1 MACESCGD
9 KPNKCNKDFTK
20 AVIEIDNPEQITLMR
35 KVTIPASMGDDTTV
49 PPAVGKY
56 HNVLLYYEA
65 NQKSYLYS
73 SDGIPTQLV
82 NGVTDYEAAVNLPQI
97 NGHTLLGNQSG
108 DNLGLQNKLTAGAN
122 ISIDSDNVISAVDT
136 TYGPATDTEIGLVKP
151 GDGLSVDIN
160 GTMSISDIEQYAHF
174 FDTVADMKAATNLV
188 AGDYARTAGFYNLND
203 NRGALYKIREL
214 ESGDVIDENVL
225 IEISGTDLVAE
236 LVDNSEI
243 INNLKQPTTTSFTVS
258 QGKTLTGTHSAPINA
273 GTENTV
279 VSVTG
284 NNATIDN
291 VSITNTNSL
300 SSKTAIKAYKSGGN
314 TAGLTISNTV
324 IGANFDKGIVLDSA
338 CFSSFSNIRI
348 GNTSGASLT
357 LENSTGGWT
366 GVQDFTG
373 CIFHSGNPTV
383 LIDETDTNTIS
394 FNDCCFED
402 VTNNVIEN
410 KGTIYVNRSYFGDM
424 VSTGKETHLL
434 YGYAGS
440 KTYFNDCTLAITPAY
455 NTEGSFNTHFAL
467 HGGAECYV
475 NGGLINAGNR
485 DHASA
490 IYSTDNSND
499 KIYID
504 GLKEGGA
511 NNWTPYYLYPY
522 TPLRSQN
529 PMRNYVINGTLTDT
543 LQTKIGFEA
552 TDGTVRDFTINSS
565 YVNPFGGNVVEHE
578 ANATYNPYMFYFEV
592 PDEYVGKPMVL
603 QIYGFCSRGTGDTH
617 VPFAV
622 NSYDMSAN
630 SDLSGDFGM
639 EPFNQYASN
648 TEFDSRNVFAN
659 QKIAY
664 PKKKRGVITV
674 QYQSTGIGFISISGI
689 ALLDDKNSLQMGTF
703 VSADKRAS
711 THIPTNT
718 SDATKGD
725 FVYNF
730 NSSPTCEGWLFDGTS
745 WDVVNQY

>member
-1 MACESCGD
+1 M
-9 KPNKCNKDFTK
+9 
-20 AVIEIDNPEQITLMR
+20 EIDMNENSWATPCPKYDCKKTACKCGLEY
-35 KVTIPASMGDDTTV
+35 VNIPTSLGDDSE
-49 PPAVGKY
+49 GS
-56 HNVLLYYEA
+56 NVAPKNGAYCNALVIYEA
-65 NQKSYLYS
+65 NNHVYIYS
-73 SDGIPTQLV
+73 KEGVPTL
-82 NGVTDYEAAVNLPQI
+82 
-97 NGHTLLGNQSG
+97 
-108 DNLGLQNKLTAGAN
+108 
-122 ISIDSDNVISAVDT
+122 IDVD
-136 TYGPATDTEIGLVKP
+136 A
-151 GDGLSVDIN
+151 
-160 GTMSISDIEQYAHF
+160 SDISTLEQEVRKAQKDIVEFREELNEFIHGY
-174 FDTVADMKAATNLV
+174 DTVFDMRNATNLSN
-188 AGDYARTAGFYNLND
+188 GDYAETLGYSSKND
-203 NRGALYKIREL
+203 NRGALYKIRNIA
-214 ESGDVIDENVL
+214 SGETADGNTL
-225 IEISGTDLVAE
+225 ISLNNINLVAE
-236 LVDNSEI
+236 LVGNSEI
-243 INNLKQPTTTSFTVS
+243 INNLKQPTTTSFTVG
-258 QGKTLTGTHSAPINA
+258 QGKTLTGTHSTPINA
-273 GTENTV
+273 GAEAIV
-279 VSVTG
+279 VSVNG
-284 NNATIDN
+284 NNATVDN
-291 VSITNTNSL
+291 VSITNTDSL
-300 SSKTAIKAYKSGGN
+300 PNKTAIKAYKSGGN

-338 CFSSFSNIRI
+338 YFSSFSNIRV

-383 LIDETDTNTIS
+383 LIDETDTNTIA

-522 TPLRSQN
+522 SPLRSLN
-529 PMRNYVINGTLTDT
+529 PMQNYIINGTLTDT
-543 LQTKIGFEA
+543 LQTKIGFEKS
-552 TDGTVRDFTINSS
+552 DGSIFDFTINSS
-565 YVNPFGGNVVEHE
+565 YVNPFGGSVVEHE
-578 ANATYNPYMFYFEV
+578 YNATFNPYQFYFEV
-592 PDEYVGKPMVL
+592 PDEYVGKPMIL
-603 QIYGFCSRGTGDTH
+603 QIYGYCRRGVGDTH
-617 VPFAV
+617 VPFTIQ
-622 NSYDMSAN
+622 STYMSAN
-630 SDLSGDFGM
+630 SDLSGNFGM
-639 EPFNQYASN
+639 EPFTQYSSN
-648 TEFDSRNVFAN
+648 SEFTSRNVFAN

-664 PKKKRGVITV
+664 PKSKRGII
-674 QYQSTGIGFISISGI
+674 QIYYQATGVGFLSISGI
-689 ALLDDKNSLQMGTF
+689 ALLDPKNSLQMGTF
-703 VSADKRAS
+703 VSANKRAS
-711 THIPTNT
+711 SHIPTNT

-730 NSSPTCEGWLFDGTS
+730 NSNPTCEGWLFDGTS
-745 WDVVNQY
+745 WNIINAY

>member
-1 MACESCGD
+1 M
-9 KPNKCNKDFTK
+9 
-20 AVIEIDNPEQITLMR
+20 EIDMNENSWATPCPKYDCKKTACKCGLEY
-35 KVTIPASMGDDTTV
+35 VNIPTSLGDDSE
-49 PPAVGKY
+49 GS
-56 HNVLLYYEA
+56 NVAPKNGAYCNALVIYEA
-65 NQKSYLYS
+65 NNHVYIYS
-73 SDGIPTQLV
+73 KEGVPTL
-82 NGVTDYEAAVNLPQI
+82 
-97 NGHTLLGNQSG
+97 
-108 DNLGLQNKLTAGAN
+108 
-122 ISIDSDNVISAVDT
+122 IDVD
-136 TYGPATDTEIGLVKP
+136 A
-151 GDGLSVDIN
+151 
-160 GTMSISDIEQYAHF
+160 SDISTLEQEVRKAQKDIVEFREELNEFIHGY
-174 FDTVADMKAATNLV
+174 DTVFDMRNATNLSN
-188 AGDYARTAGFYNLND
+188 GDYAETLGYSSKND
-203 NRGALYKIREL
+203 NRGALYKIRNIA
-214 ESGDVIDENVL
+214 SGETADGNTL
-225 IEISGTDLVAE
+225 ISLNNINLVAE
-236 LVDNSEI
+236 LVGNSEI
-243 INNLKQPTTTSFTVS
+243 INNLKQPTTTSFTVG
-258 QGKTLTGTHSAPINA
+258 QGKTLTGTHSTPINA
-273 GTENTV
+273 GAEAIV
-279 VSVTG
+279 VSVNG
-284 NNATIDN
+284 NNATVDN
-291 VSITNTNSL
+291 VSITNTDSL
-300 SSKTAIKAYKSGGN
+300 PNKTAIKAYKSGGN

-338 CFSSFSNIRI
+338 YFSSFSNIRV

-383 LIDETDTNTIS
+383 LIDETDTNTIA

-522 TPLRSQN
+522 SPLRSLN
-529 PMRNYVINGTLTDT
+529 PMQNYIINGTLTDT
-543 LQTKIGFEA
+543 LQTKIGFEKS
-552 TDGTVRDFTINSS
+552 DGSIFDFTINSS
-565 YVNPFGGNVVEHE
+565 YVNPFGGSVVEHE
-578 ANATYNPYMFYFEV
+578 YNATFNPYQFYFEV
-592 PDEYVGKPMVL
+592 PDEYVGKPMIL
-603 QIYGFCSRGTGDTH
+603 QIYGYCRRGVGDTH
-617 VPFAV
+617 VPFTIQ
-622 NSYDMSAN
+622 STYMSAN
-630 SDLSGDFGM
+630 SDLSGNFGM
-639 EPFNQYASN
+639 EPFTQYSSN
-648 TEFDSRNVFAN
+648 SEFTSRNVFAN

-664 PKKKRGVITV
+664 PKSKRGII
-674 QYQSTGIGFISISGI
+674 QIYYQATGVGFLSISGI
-689 ALLDDKNSLQMGTF
+689 ALLDPKNSLQMGTF
-703 VSADKRAS
+703 VSANKRAS
-711 THIPTNT
+711 SHIPTNT

-730 NSSPTCEGWLFDGTS
+730 NSNPTCEGWLFDGTS
-745 WDVVNQY
+745 WNVINAY